1 MEAMAAATAAAVL
14 TSTATKEAIMK
25 IVAAV
30 MEIAPAETAQT
41 VMEQPTLRM
50 VVRTKMHLPATA
62 ERALDPLMMPKR
74 PNQDGA
80 SIFGWT
86 RRRKRKRKR
95 KTLLERPRRNMKLKR
110 PNEMARYRL

>member
-1 MEAMAAATAAAVL
+1 MEAIAAATAAAVL

-80 SIFGWT
+80 SIFGWMSDLFNYSDDE
-86 RRRKRKRKR
+86 KKK
-95 KTLLERPRRNMKLKR
+95 KK
-110 PNEMARYRL
+110 